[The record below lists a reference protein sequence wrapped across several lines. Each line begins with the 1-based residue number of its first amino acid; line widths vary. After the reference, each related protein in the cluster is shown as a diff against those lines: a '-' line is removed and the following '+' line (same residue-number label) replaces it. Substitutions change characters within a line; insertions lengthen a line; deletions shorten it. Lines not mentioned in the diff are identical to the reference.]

1 MGVSSVH
8 VLHGIKT
15 PSNFYTQVEEATPS
29 PGASVILGASA
40 GHIQPLFRGI
50 PAYKPSV
57 GFKTTQLATL
67 LAEAGLYGVALTGN
81 TDCLYRKTVAFGT
94 REALAST
101 VHTQIRL
108 HDAFLSWRGLT
119 ARHQGIAS
127 IDAVISALFDGTN
140 APMAATAGVALTGN
154 NPAAGEYFAL
164 GPVSVN
170 GSVLT
175 GVQEASIDMG
185 IEYIEAGSASEAYPS
200 FIAVRAV
207 NPTITLRGLD
217 LGWGTYGATGTALS
231 ACIVYLRKLTA
242 DGNYV
247 ADATAQHI
255 KFTGTNGLIT
265 IDSTGGG
272 GNGEATTGLKLSLRA
287 ANATAEAL
295 TVSTASAI
303 T

>member
-1 MGVSSVH
+1 MAVSSVH

-15 PSNFYTQVEEATPS
+15 PSSFYSQLEEATPS
-29 PGASVILGASA
+29 PGASILLGASA

-57 GFKTTQLATL
+57 GFKCTQLATL
-67 LAEAGLYGVALTGN
+67 LAECGLYGAALTGN
-81 TDCLYRKTVAFGT
+81 TDCLYRKTVPFGT

-108 HDAFLSWRGLT
+108 HDAFMAWRGLT

-127 IDAVISALFDGTN
+127 ADVMISALFDGTN
-140 APMAATAGVALTGN
+140 APMAATAGVALTGI

-170 GSVLT
+170 GTVLS
-175 GVQEASIDMG
+175 GVQEATIDMG
-185 IEYIEAGSASEAYPS
+185 LEFIEAGSASEAYPS

-217 LGWGTYGATGTALS
+217 LGWGTYTAGGTAIS
-231 ACIVYLRKLTA
+231 ACIVYLRRLTA

-247 ADATAQHI
+247 ADATATHI

-272 GNGEATTGLKLSLRA
+272 GNSEVTTGLKLSLRA
-287 ANATAEAL
+287 ASATAECL
-295 TVSTASAI
+295 TVSTTSAI